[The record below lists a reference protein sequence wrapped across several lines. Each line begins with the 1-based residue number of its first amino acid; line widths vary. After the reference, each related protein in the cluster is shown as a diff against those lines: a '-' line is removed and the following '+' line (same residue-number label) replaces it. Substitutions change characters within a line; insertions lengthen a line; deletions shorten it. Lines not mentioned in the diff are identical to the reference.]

1 MEISF
6 RTQPMDPAT
15 GIAFCWELR
24 IVADPPVALADLF
37 IPELFFDFF
46 FVQMGELR
54 GSAAASRTEWILPR
68 QSLKTLHTHA
78 LTLTFTTPLRLFGA
92 RLPLQFG
99 ELFWEASPGANTF
112 LAQEWVEPGVADL
125 AAFAEQV
132 AGVVNGRAAPK
143 NPYPLLKN
151 GLEESTWLSS
161 YSPRHKRRLYQAT
174 FGLSCQALQRIANL
188 HAFLAQNCDFDPDS
202 PRLIG
207 YVNAELFYD
216 QPHFNHAFKKMVGL
230 TPLAYFEA
238 SSVLQDNLMAVSY
251 NAFPAQDR

>member
-6 RTQPMDPAT
+6 HKQQMGPAS
-15 GIAFCWELR
+15 GVAFCWEF
-24 IVADPPVALADLF
+24 IIEAEPSVALSDLF

-46 FVQMGELR
+46 FVHTGQLR
-54 GSAAASRTEWILPR
+54 GSDPVSQTEWILPR
-68 QSLKTLHTHA
+68 QSLKTLHTRA

-99 ELFWEASPGANTF
+99 ELFWEDAIGPNTF
-112 LAQEWVEPGVADL
+112 LAQQWVDPDVADL
-125 AAFAEQV
+125 AVFAEQV
-132 AGVVNGRAAPK
+132 VRVVNGRARQK
-143 NPYPLLKN
+143 NPYPLLKD

-161 YSPRHKRRLYQAT
+161 YSPRHKRRLYKAT
-174 FGLSCQALQRIANL
+174 FGLSRQALQRIANL

-216 QPHFNHAFKKMVGL
+216 QPHFNHAFKKMVAL
-230 TPLAYFEA
+230 TPLEYFEA

-251 NAFPAQDR
+251 NALPAQDD